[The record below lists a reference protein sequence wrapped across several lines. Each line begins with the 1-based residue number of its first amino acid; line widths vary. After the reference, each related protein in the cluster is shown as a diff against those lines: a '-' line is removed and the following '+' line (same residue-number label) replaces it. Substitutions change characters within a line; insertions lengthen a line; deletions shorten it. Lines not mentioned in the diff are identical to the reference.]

1 MRAAGQFS
9 VDSFVPAPVEP
20 RPTVVTGLPV
30 GVATM
35 AKSYSGDVSGQS
47 STIFTA
53 AFDQASGTG
62 TYVAMESFQGTLDG
76 REGAFVYV
84 HAASTTGSDRSDEY
98 FVIAP
103 GSGVGDLAGITGGGG
118 MRVEDDGTH
127 HVWFDYSLG

>member
-1 MRAAGQFS
+1 MRATGQFT

-20 RPTVVTGLPV
+20 SPTVMTGLPV

-35 AKSYSGDVSGQS
+35 AKTYSGDVSGKS

-62 TYVAMESFQGTLDG
+62 TYVAMESFQGTLDAH
-76 REGAFVYV
+76 EGAFVFV
-84 HAASTTGSDRSDEY
+84 HAASTAGSDRSHEY
-98 FVIAP
+98 FVIAA
-103 GSGVGDLAGITGGGG
+103 GSGVGDLAGITGEGGL
-118 MRVEDDGTH
+118 RIDDDGTH